1 MRAFP
6 SSRRAVEQLAA
17 IILIGWLVTPPL
29 SARAQQLGPPI
40 PLVPPP
46 LASSPGNSP
55 PASGRDDVVRREQL
69 ASPAAGRD
77 SDAPPPRDALP
88 DALWRGTP
96 RVMAD
101 LLLARLSDTTSATL
115 QSLVRRLLLSPAAPP
130 EGADLNAYSLLALRI
145 SALLRL
151 GELDAARAS
160 VAALSER
167 ERDSVLPL
175 AIAADVIGGDIGR
188 ACATVRETVR
198 RRPGAFWQTPL
209 IACQALQGEIE
220 QARLGLQLQA
230 EEQQEPR
237 DEVLAAIVE
246 TLAGQAPAS
255 TGRPDTLDA
264 LTLRLLVTAKWE
276 LKPAVVDG
284 LRPDLALCLALD
296 EDAPATIRLTAAEGA
311 ARYGALD
318 PGRLR
323 QLYSTLNIG
332 GEAVATAGSDRAL
345 LFAAIAETIDPAE
358 RLTRIA
364 RFVHAFEGFRP
375 GGFILAARLVL
386 PELREIEPD
395 TSLVASAPL
404 AARLLIAAGDIG
416 AARRW
421 KDLVPDKK
429 ERSLDLLLALAAP
442 PEERV
447 PDRADVQPPL
457 LFMALASALGEP
469 LSPLAWAMAPA
480 EAWTDAGPF
489 SPPAAAWL
497 DLGEAARAK
506 RIGET
511 VLAAVIV
518 ASPAEML
525 STNPVA
531 LSTAVSALKE
541 VGLTDDARRLALEA
555 ALAADL

>member
-1 MRAFP
+1 
-6 SSRRAVEQLAA
+6 
-17 IILIGWLVTPPL
+17 
-29 SARAQQLGPPI
+29 
-40 PLVPPP
+40 
-46 LASSPGNSP
+46 
-55 PASGRDDVVRREQL
+55 
-69 ASPAAGRD
+69 
-77 SDAPPPRDALP
+77 
-88 DALWRGTP
+88 
-96 RVMAD
+96 MAD
-101 LLLARLSDTTSATL
+101 LLLARLPDTTSATL

-130 EGADLNAYSLLALRI
+130 EGPDLNAYSLPALRI

-160 VAALSER
+160 VAALPER

-175 AIAADVIGGDIGR
+175 AIAADVIGGHIGR

-198 RRPGAFWQTPL
+198 RRSGAFWQTPL

-230 EEQQEPR
+230 EEQQEPG
-237 DEVLAAIVE
+237 DEVLAALVE

-255 TGRPDTLDA
+255 TGGPDTLDA
-264 LTLRLLVTAKWE
+264 LTLRLLVAAKWE

-284 LRPDLALCLALD
+284 LRPDLVLCLAQD
-296 EDAPATIRLTAAEGA
+296 EDAPATIRLTAA
-311 ARYGALD
+311 
-318 PGRLR
+318 
-323 QLYSTLNIG
+323 
-332 GEAVATAGSDRAL
+332 V
-345 LFAAIAETIDPAE
+345 
-358 RLTRIA
+358 
-364 RFVHAFEGFRP
+364 
-375 GGFILAARLVL
+375 
-386 PELREIEPD
+386 REIEPD

-447 PDRADVQPPL
+447 PDRADGQPPL

-480 EAWTDAGPF
+480 EAWTDAGPS
-489 SPPAAAWL
+489 SPPVAAWL